1 MDKIKN
7 FLKKNKEIIITIV
20 IVILLLI
27 IVYLIFQKTLIT
39 VSQNNVKYL
48 TEFVSKD
55 FSIAIIGV
63 VGSVIGS
70 IIGGLIAF
78 FISKESLEKQS
89 QFSKDLFRKEKTI
102 EFKTLKTKNYIS
114 ELHNLS
120 AVIKDIETLM
130 KQIVVKSPL
139 SARIRDI
146 KTTASKFP
154 YPPETLNKS
163 INEFDNLKDTISEM
177 NFLNVELYRYINN
190 TRGSKLFDDLYNI
203 SQTIKDFIEIYEKL
217 FALPENYNISNTEI
231 KDYIIEI
238 SEQSK
243 DSLKK
248 IIEFRINSI
257 TKEILQ
263 AQNKLENTIT
273 KNTK

>member
-154 YPPETLNKS
+154 YPPETLSKS